1 MFSERNDVSSGG
13 VTALRS
19 ARDRAHADVRA
30 AILDAARAR
39 LAVDG
44 PVGLSLRAVAR
55 DLDVVPSALYRYFR
69 GRDAMLT
76 ALIVESYESLGAAA
90 EDAAARAG
98 RSPRRRWVAAAV
110 AVRAWALEHP
120 HEYAL
125 LYGTPVPGYE
135 APVDTVDPG
144 TRVSRLLVGIV
155 HEAGVDATAISA
167 PRLSRELRAELRHT
181 VDEVAPG
188 MPVEVFFAALVAW
201 TQLFGLLSFEL
212 FGQTRGIVES
222 HASLFEAAA
231 EHGAAMVGL

>member
-1 MFSERNDVSSGG
+1 M
-13 VTALRS
+13 
-19 ARDRAHADVRA
+19 
-30 AILDAARAR
+30 
-39 LAVDG
+39 
-44 PVGLSLRAVAR
+44 VANTSIR
-55 DLDVVPSALYRYFR
+55 
-69 GRDAMLT
+69 
-76 ALIVESYESLGAAA
+76 IAAA
-90 EDAAARAG
+90 QYDIGFLRNWHTYRAKVEQ
-98 RSPRRRWVAAAV
+98 WVAAAV

-201 TQLFGLLSFEL
+201 TQLFGLISFEL
-212 FGQTRGIVES
+212 FGRINRALPHRDEYFDHQIGLM
-222 HASLFEAAA
+222 ADL
-231 EHGAAMVGL
+231 VGLP